1 MKKILLEKK
10 TFLTFKKWVQNIQTA
25 GYKETHTVVF
35 IFFKIISELEKIK
48 IKQDD
53 VDLEKAQNSD
63 AKCWLPFLSW
73 PCNSGNSTT
82 TTPAPAT
89 EAAPKRALKAAPE
102 ATPQAFK
109 YFFKFLKYIL

>member
-73 PCNSGNSTT
+73 PCSSDPEDPENPVSSTPAPDVENSTT
-82 TTPAPAT
+82 TTPAL
-89 EAAPKRALKAAPE
+89 EG
-102 ATPQAFK
+102 
-109 YFFKFLKYIL
+109 